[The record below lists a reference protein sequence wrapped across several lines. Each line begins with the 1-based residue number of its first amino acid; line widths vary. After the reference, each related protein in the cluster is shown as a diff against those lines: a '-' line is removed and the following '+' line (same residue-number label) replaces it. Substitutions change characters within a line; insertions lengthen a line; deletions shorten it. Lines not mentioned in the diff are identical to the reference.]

1 MHIFFISL
9 NVFSEL
15 ALKRTVS
22 ITHHLPLN
30 FSETGAPWQQTKL
43 VIFIISDFPTD
54 FYTIRPYIDVY
65 LSKFGESL
73 IHKIST
79 SDINLVKL

>member
-30 FSETGAPWQQTKL
+30 FSEIGAPWQQTKL

-54 FYTIRPYIDVY
+54 FYTIRPYINVY
-65 LSKFGESL
+65 LSKFSEIL